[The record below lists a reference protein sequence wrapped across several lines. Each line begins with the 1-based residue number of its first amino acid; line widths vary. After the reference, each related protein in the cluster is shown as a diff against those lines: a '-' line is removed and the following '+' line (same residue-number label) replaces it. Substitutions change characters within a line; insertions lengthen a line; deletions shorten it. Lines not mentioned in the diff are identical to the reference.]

1 MRCLKYLF
9 SIGLFCL
16 VVLICGACKK
26 PAGPGGKASIKG
38 KVYIKDF
45 NASAFGAPISE
56 FYGAG
61 ENVYISYGNDNAVG
75 NNVNT
80 SIDGSFEFLYL
91 NKGHYKIF
99 ALSRDTTIHIAGSNK
114 TLPVIIEVDITSNKQ
129 VVNLDDIII
138 NK

>member
-1 MRCLKYLF
+1 MPILKYLF
-9 SIGLFCL
+9 STGLFCL
-16 VVLICGACKK
+16 IVLICTACKK

-38 KVYIKDF
+38 KVYVKDF
-45 NASAFGAPISE
+45 NSAAFGAPIAE

-61 ENVYISYGNDNAVG
+61 ENVYICYGNDNAVG

-80 SIDGSFEFLYL
+80 STDGSFEFLYL

-99 ALSRDTTIHIAGSNK
+99 ALSRDTAIHIAGSNK

-129 VVNLDDIII
+129 VINLDDIVI